1 MIYDHFDPHF
11 FTVILEVIQ
20 FVSALLVV
28 PLVVFLL
35 FFSFDYL
42 FLVILATPWYMELP
56 GQESEPQ
63 SWPKPQ
69 LWQHQIPNS
78 LCLAGEWTCVP
89 VAPNL
94 IVAADSVLH
103 SRSSSCLTFL
113 TYIFGFNLDWLLVPL
128 YLDYNYY
135 HHLKIPPYPYPEES
149 LNLLLFL
156 FFAFESH
163 TWGIWR
169 LPG

>member
-63 SWPKPQ
+63 S
-69 LWQHQIPNS
+69 
-78 LCLAGEWTCVP
+78 
-89 VAPNL
+89 
-94 IVAADSVLH
+94 
-103 SRSSSCLTFL
+103 
-113 TYIFGFNLDWLLVPL
+113 
-128 YLDYNYY
+128 
-135 HHLKIPPYPYPEES
+135 
-149 LNLLLFL
+149 
-156 FFAFESH
+156 
-163 TWGIWR
+163 
-169 LPG
+169 